1 MRLAVLMSAK
11 PGYAEGQ
18 VISACRMANAL
29 DLPLAG
35 IATSEDSAQYYT
47 VGAGAYAAAASQ
59 SITLIE
65 KELEELSEKF
75 RQTCIDMQVAHEWL
89 GFHGFMRVEWPTLSP
104 YFDIAIVAPP
114 LSAPEIATC
123 GVSAT
128 MQLPDNAE
136 VGELNGRCLV
146 AWDGSAESSRAV
158 RAALPLM
165 TRFDFVDVMIVDPT
179 SKTQPHDIGSYLAS
193 HDIGANIIRE
203 PSAGSSVAGL
213 ILEEANKADLV
224 VMGAY
229 GVSMT
234 LERLFGG
241 VTERMRRDCKTPI
254 IFAN

>member
-11 PGYAEGQ
+11 TGFAEGQ
-18 VISACRMANAL
+18 VMSACRVANAL
-29 DLPLAG
+29 DLPLTG
-35 IATSEDSAQYYT
+35 IATSEDSLQYYT

-65 KELEELSEKF
+65 QELETLSEQF
-75 RQTCIDMQVAHEWL
+75 RQTCIDSHVAHEWL

-104 YFDIAIVAPP
+104 YFDLAIVAPP

-123 GVSAT
+123 GVSGT
-128 MQLPDNAE
+128 MQLPDDADI
-136 VGELNGRCLV
+136 GDFKDRCLI
-146 AWDGSAESSRAV
+146 AWDGSRESGRAV

-165 TRFDFVDVMIVDPT
+165 ARFDLVEVMIVDPT
-179 SKTQPHDIGSYLAS
+179 SRTQPYDIGGYLAA
-193 HDIGANIIRE
+193 HGIGANIIRE
-203 PSAGSSVAGL
+203 TSSGDSIAGL
-213 ILEEANKADLV
+213 ILEESNRADLV

-234 LERLFGG
+234 MERLFDG
-241 VTERMRRDCKTPI
+241 VTERMRRKCVTPI